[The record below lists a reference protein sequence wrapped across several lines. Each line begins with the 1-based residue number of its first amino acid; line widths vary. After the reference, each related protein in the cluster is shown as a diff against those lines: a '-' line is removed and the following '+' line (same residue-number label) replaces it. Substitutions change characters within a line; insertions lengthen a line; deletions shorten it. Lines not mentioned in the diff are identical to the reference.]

1 MNKSIYEIVFNKLKE
16 KDLKISFCESCTGGN
31 LVASLVKFPG
41 ASNILEESY
50 VTYSENAKQKIVG
63 VKKETLD
70 KYTVYSKEVA
80 SEMAMGLFKI
90 SNSDL
95 CVAISGTCGDNSVS
109 NNKADLAIYYKGI
122 MHNYVLES
130 IGTRIEVLNDYIKK
144 VYEYIDLVL

>member
-70 KYTVYSKEVA
+70 KYTIYSKEVA
-80 SEMAMGLFKI
+80 SEMALGLFKI
-90 SNSDL
+90 SNSDV
-95 CVAISGTCGDNSVS
+95 CVAPCI
-109 NNKADLAIYYKGI
+109 
-122 MHNYVLES
+122 
-130 IGTRIEVLNDYIKK
+130 IEPYCP
-144 VYEYIDLVL
+144 